1 MRDDASRGDRDTG
14 GLQTYSVEDLTE
26 ASIRKALRSG
36 ALQHPT
42 TLLPLALAVLA
53 LADLLIFEVA
63 GFGSVVM
70 LIAALLGAGVS
81 FFWIYSFRH
90 DVEYAKR
97 VQEIM
102 ALQGQESR
110 KTREAE
116 LQQLRDTLQTGFS
129 NTNSEPELKALTNLV
144 YEYEQL
150 QLVLNRQDETGS
162 MSVAHIPG
170 LAEETYRQGLN
181 VLANELQLSRTIHTS
196 NKGRLEEEIV
206 EIEKEIESMRADQ
219 KQAGRIKIR
228 EETVVSHRQR
238 LEMINQQQ
246 YRVDELLYQC
256 DRCEASLSR
265 TRIELAG
272 LQAGSSESS
281 VNAVTETL
289 QRTIDQAREVQEELR
304 RLGF

>member
-1 MRDDASRGDRDTG
+1 MRDDTSREDRETVDF
-14 GLQTYSVEDLTE
+14 QTSYVEDLTE
-26 ASIRKALRSG
+26 VSIRKGLRSG
-36 ALQHPT
+36 ALQHPA
-42 TLLPLALAVLA
+42 TLFPLALAVLA
-53 LADLLIFEVA
+53 LADLLIF
-63 GFGSVVM
+63 GFSVFWAVVV
-70 LIAALLGAGVS
+70 LIAALLGAGGS

-90 DVEYAKR
+90 DAEYAKR

-110 KTREAE
+110 EMKEAE
-116 LQQLRDTLQTGFS
+116 LQQLRDTLRTGFS
-129 NTNSEPELKALTNLV
+129 GTNSEPELKALTDLV

-150 QLVLNRQDETGS
+150 QLVINRQDETGS

-196 NKGRLEEEIV
+196 NKARLEEEIV
-206 EIEKEIESMRADQ
+206 EIEKEIESLRADP
-219 KQAGRIKIR
+219 KQARRIKIR
-228 EETVVSHRQR
+228 EETVASHTQR
-238 LEMINQQQ
+238 LEMIDQQQ

-265 TRIELAG
+265 TRIELAA
-272 LQAGSSESS
+272 LLAGSSGTS
-281 VNAVTETL
+281 VSAVTETL
-289 QRTIDQAREVQEELR
+289 QKTIDQAKEVQEELK

>member
-1 MRDDASRGDRDTG
+1 MRDDASREDRDTA
-14 GLQTYSVEDLTE
+14 GLQTSSAEDLTE

-36 ALQHPT
+36 ALQHPA
-42 TLLPLALAVLA
+42 TLLPFALAVLA
-53 LADLLIFEVA
+53 LADLLII
-63 GFGSVVM
+63 GFSVFWAVVV

-102 ALQGQESR
+102 AIQGQESR
-110 KTREAE
+110 EVREAE
-116 LQQLRDTLQTGFS
+116 LQQLRDTLRTGFS
-129 NTNSEPELKALTNLV
+129 STNSEPELKALMNLV

-150 QLVLNRQDETGS
+150 QLVLDRQDEKGS

-196 NKGRLEEEIV
+196 NKARLEGEIV
-206 EIEKEIESMRADQ
+206 EIGKEIESLRADP
-219 KQAGRIKIR
+219 KQARRIKIR
-228 EETVVSHRQR
+228 EETVASHRQR

-265 TRIELAG
+265 TRIELAA
-272 LQAGSSESS
+272 LQAGGSETS
-281 VNAVTETL
+281 VSAVTETL
-289 QRTIDQAREVQEELR
+289 QRTIDQAREVQEELK